1 MRYFK
6 MPVWGFSKSY
16 CGDRLAK
23 RRSRNKLFGFTLV
36 ELLVVIAIIGIL
48 IALLLPAVQAAREAA
63 RRMGCSNNL
72 KQMGLAM
79 HNYASTWEGA
89 FPAAAVGDGDCR
101 HALFSQMLPYLE
113 MQAIYDMLDLDGST
127 INIAANHNQKYEV
140 IPAYV
145 CPSWPYQTVY
155 TEAENAA
162 HGIMTT
168 MAAGAITLYQG
179 VGGAFPTEAPY
190 GETVVGNWPENG
202 IFVPYIWRKIGE
214 VNDGLSNTLAM
225 GEFSF
230 LDKYEG
236 VFVEPPGL
244 IRHWMSGSY
253 SFLRD
258 YGGTKDN
265 LALMSSKVV
274 ANPINAN
281 ISLKVSGVEFN
292 HLPFSSF
299 HPGGANFLMGDGSVS
314 FLTEDIDFLLYQELA
329 TANRGEV
336 SHLP

>member
-1 MRYFK
+1 M
-6 MPVWGFSKSY
+6 
-16 CGDRLAK
+16 
-23 RRSRNKLFGFTLV
+23 RRSRSKSFGFILV

-72 KQMGLAM
+72 KQMGLAL

-113 MQAIYDMLDLDGST
+113 MHSIYDLLDLDGYT
-127 INIAANHNQKYEV
+127 QNVAANHTQKYEV

-145 CPSWPYQTVY
+145 CPSWPYPAMY

-179 VGGAFPTEAPY
+179 VGGAFPAEGPY
-190 GETVVGNWPENG
+190 GESVVGNWPKNG
-202 IFVPYIWRKIGE
+202 MFVPYVWRNIDE
-214 VNDGLSNTLAM
+214 VNDGLSNTMAM
-225 GEFSF
+225 GEFSY

-244 IRHWMSGSY
+244 IRIWIAGSY
-253 SFLRD
+253 SFMRD

-265 LALMSSKVV
+265 VALMSSKVV

-281 ISLKVSGVEFN
+281 INRTVDGVEFN
-292 HLPFSSF
+292 HLPFTSF
-299 HPGGANFLMGDGSVS
+299 HPGGANFMMGDGSVS
-314 FLTEDIDFLLYQELA
+314 FLNEDMEFVLYQELA

-336 SHLP
+336 AHLP